1 MWRLRLVLAVT
12 LVALFG
18 EAHGQCG
25 GTLSDE
31 TGELLSPGFP
41 TGYPS
46 NSECTWIIRGDVED
60 TILIF
65 FDSFNVEA
73 DDSCR
78 YDYLRF
84 TIDGQ
89 TGDRLCGAGFSE
101 FENIT
106 VTGEILVFFKSD
118 GTVNMPGFRLI
129 YRIVS
134 PTTTT
139 TPAPTTT
146 TITTAQR
153 AETGQPAQPG
163 ECSDPGTPPDGSR
176 ELSSLA
182 HGSTATF
189 SCNDGFTL
197 VGTATLTCLDT
208 GQWDASRPSCSASG
222 SGQPPGSGRKL
233 AQTLKSA
240 NLQSFLLYRNIS
252 ASLLSSEC
260 RFRSKGVRFRRS
272 KS

>member
-1 MWRLRLVLAVT
+1 MWRVRLVLAAT

-18 EAHGQCG
+18 EARGQCG
-25 GTLSDE
+25 GTLSEE
-31 TGELLSPGFP
+31 TGELISPGFP

-153 AETGQPAQPG
+153 ADCSNPGLPTNGLSVLSDVQFRQGDSIQFYCDDGYELTGSSELLCDGSGSWSAQLPVCVPDGTLTAGTPTWAIACIAVGAVVGLGIIAAILYMLIKTPPKAVRGGTGQVIP
-163 ECSDPGTPPDGSR
+163 
-176 ELSSLA
+176 L
-182 HGSTATF
+182 
-189 SCNDGFTL
+189 
-197 VGTATLTCLDT
+197 
-208 GQWDASRPSCSASG
+208 
-222 SGQPPGSGRKL
+222 
-233 AQTLKSA
+233 
-240 NLQSFLLYRNIS
+240 
-252 ASLLSSEC
+252 
-260 RFRSKGVRFRRS
+260 
-272 KS
+272 